1 MSEVRLIPGFFEAGE
16 RLQFQDFMDLRIGSV
31 VWGKADRFEGPLQIQ
46 GIDGNARVLTD
57 GDKIGI
63 SIEFPNVASPESA
76 VGAFTPVGQMEFF
89 EAIPIFD
96 RK

>member
-63 SIEFPNVASPESA
+63 SIEFPSSRSGLE
-76 VGAFTPVGQMEFF
+76 VGAFTPVGQM
-89 EAIPIFD
+89 
-96 RK
+96 